1 MKTEIDHG
9 SVRRAYARW
18 APFYDLVFG
27 SLFDSGRRAA
37 IAAAERVGGRI
48 LEVGVGTGISLAD
61 YSRANRIVGVDLS
74 EEMLRKAKER
84 VAELALANV
93 ELEVMDA
100 ENLAF
105 PDNSF
110 DAVVALYVVSTVP
123 EPQAALDE
131 FARVVKPGGEIILAN
146 RVGAEAGLR
155 RSVEEMLRPIVC
167 RLGWRLDF
175 PWDHFADWVERSQGI
190 HLIERRPMP
199 PFDHFSLLRF
209 GKSPATAYPETGDQV
224 NSQAAS
230 LRH

>member
-1 MKTEIDHG
+1 MRTEIDQG

-18 APFYDLVFG
+18 APVYDFVFG
-27 SLFDSGRRAA
+27 SLFRRGRRAA
-37 IAAAERVGGRI
+37 ITAAERVGGKI
-48 LEVGVGTGISLAD
+48 LEVGVGTGISLAA
-61 YSRANRIVGVDLS
+61 YSPDNCVVGVDIS
-74 EEMLRKAKER
+74 EEMLQRAKKRVSER
-84 VAELALANV
+84 ALANV
-93 ELEVMDA
+93 QLEKMDA
-100 ENLAF
+100 EHLSF

-123 EPQAALDE
+123 NPQAALDE
-131 FARVVKPGGEIILAN
+131 LARVAKPGGEIILAN

-155 RSVEEMLRPIVC
+155 RSVEEMLRPIVY

-175 PWDHFADWVERSQGI
+175 PWHYFVDWIERSGDI

-209 GKSPATAYPETGDQV
+209 GKSLPKTSPGDQ
-224 NSQAAS
+224 ATS